1 MEVQRTC
8 EVTATPVEYVKA
20 RCTCERAGRCQPER
34 GADEY
39 GNSGKLL
46 DRAIR
51 GFEDLLFSS
60 PQLLRTFL
68 LPCIWRTAG
77 DVFADHKIQCPLWR
91 VTGHNE
97 EKQVNNTTEQK
108 TKGEQ
113 IG

>member
-51 GFEDLLFSS
+51 GFEDLLFSN
-60 PQLLRTFL
+60 PLIAADFFL
-68 LPCIWRTAG
+68 AIAYGSAPEVVRCSRNAVPALAG
-77 DVFADHKIQCPLWR
+77 NGSTKQTKI
-91 VTGHNE
+91 T
-97 EKQVNNTTEQK
+97 
-108 TKGEQ
+108 
-113 IG
+113 I